1 MKKKTNVG
9 QAPALAAAAQEE
21 SMNESV
27 ASMTEKHEKRFAKYT
42 IGSQIKGAK
51 LIFDQA
57 FKHENIKFPKQ
68 IIWLIGAPGSGKGIH
83 TPAILRTRGITHSS
97 ISMPS
102 LLTAPK
108 CKELIN
114 KGMIV
119 SDGKLV
125 ENLWHALLDCEPE
138 VGVLVD
144 GFPRSEVQ
152 VECLK
157 LFHERMHELRK
168 EYKHTPIKVNFPRP
182 TLQICVL
189 YVDEEISIN
198 HQLMRRKLIKEHN
211 AKVMRSGKGEFMEE
225 RVTDFDEIPSP
236 FLLAHAEL
244 IIWIFKDH
252 YPCLLK
258 LSKIF
263 PFHIINAVGSIDSVM
278 RIILKEF
285 QYHSSVGA
293 GPTTTYEA
301 SPTSHSPPRWTPCA
315 RLGNIMTDL
324 VGTLSGG
331 LEHYCVTAEIFSKTV
346 RLIDQEVSPI
356 LLAHSISGQALVRSN
371 TILPTPSLWRSS
383 SVF

>member
-1 MKKKTNVG
+1 MAI
-9 QAPALAAAAQEE
+9 APALAAAAQEE
-21 SMNESV
+21 SMNESA

-42 IGSQIKGAK
+42 IGSHRSRAPNSSLTRRSNTYRISTARQ
-51 LIFDQA
+51 
-57 FKHENIKFPKQ
+57 ENIKFLKQ

-108 CKELIN
+108 YKKLIN
-114 KGMIV
+114 KGMLV

-144 GFPRSEVQ
+144 GFPHSEVQ

-189 YVDEEISIN
+189 HVDEEISIN

-211 AKVMRSGKGEFMEE
+211 AKVMRSGKGEVMEE
-225 RVTDFDEIPSP
+225 HVTDFNEIPP
-236 FLLAHAEL
+236 
-244 IIWIFKDH
+244 
-252 YPCLLK
+252 
-258 LSKIF
+258 
-263 PFHIINAVGSIDSVM
+263 
-278 RIILKEF
+278 
-285 QYHSSVGA
+285 
-293 GPTTTYEA
+293 
-301 SPTSHSPPRWTPCA
+301 
-315 RLGNIMTDL
+315 
-324 VGTLSGG
+324 
-331 LEHYCVTAEIFSKTV
+331 EIFSKTV
-346 RLIDQEVSPI
+346 RFIDQEVSPVF
-356 LLAHSISGQALVRSN
+356 ARHSISGHALVRSDI
-371 TILPTPSLWRSS
+371 TILPDPKIVEVISSILRERGYAVTMNERVLETPKRVDSKAFEITLET
-383 SVF
+383 